1 LTMFEILAKFIQKTV
16 QAARAVVAGQASRK
30 RMNKE
35 MMKISCS

>member
-1 LTMFEILAKFIQKTV
+1 MFETSAKFIQKTV
-16 QAARAVVAGQASRK
+16 QTARAVVAGQARRK

>member
-1 LTMFEILAKFIQKTV
+1 MFETLAKFIQKTV

-35 MMKISCS
+35 MIKISCS

>member
-1 LTMFEILAKFIQKTV
+1 MFETSAKFIQKTV
-16 QAARAVVAGQASRK
+16 QAARAVVAEQTSRK